1 MYLNDFSVR
10 IPGRKETSG
19 YVELNHGETYSINI
33 KNSRSVRCEAVITI
47 DGKDMGTL
55 LLKPYER
62 VNLERP
68 INEAKKFTFYRIN
81 SQEAADS
88 GLNKVDNDEL
98 GLISV
103 EFKPE
108 KKGEPV
114 VIHYYHPYVPYVYPT
129 PTQPWPWRP
138 YEPHWYTTT
147 WCTTDNTL
155 HDGHSSS
162 WCTTDNTLHDGHSS
176 STPEAMSGAL
186 RSRGVSSGSGGAK
199 SSVSCNF
206 LSAQNEEACADTF
219 GLMDDDAVEGLVA
232 NRAGGTGL
240 SGESNQGFRTVTGI
254 SEYDYDSFTTIHLRL
269 VLPKKERIRPTELK
283 PVTRTT
289 PIPPPVW
296 II

>member
-10 IPGRKETSG
+10 IPGKKETSG

-33 KNSRSVRCEAVITI
+33 KNSRSVRCEAIITI

-55 LLKPYER
+55 LLKPYES

-68 INEAKKFTFYRIN
+68 INEAKKFTFYRIH

-88 GLNKVDNDEL
+88 GLNKVDRDEL

-108 KKGEPV
+108 KKVEPV
-114 VIHYYHPYVPYVYPT
+114 VIHYYHPYMPPT
-129 PTQPWPWRP
+129 PPPYQPWPWRP
-138 YEPHWYTTT
+138 YKPHWYTTCSST
-147 WCTTDNTL
+147 TGSATTDNVFKGTVTSDSVL
-155 HDGHSSS
+155 PRSTTGGASS
-162 WCTTDNTLHDGHSS
+162 
-176 STPEAMSGAL
+176 
-186 RSRGVSSGSGGAK
+186 RSGGM
-199 SSVSCNF
+199 SVSVNSF
-206 LSAQNEEACADTF
+206 SVQSADSVDL

-232 NRAGGTGL
+232 NCAGGTGL

-254 SEYDYDSFTTIHLRL
+254 SDYDYDSFTTIHLRL
-269 VLPKKERIRPTELK
+269 VLPKKERSRPTELK

>member
-10 IPGRKETSG
+10 IPGKKETSG

-55 LLKPYER
+55 LLKPYES

-108 KKGEPV
+108 KKVEPV
-114 VIHYYHPYVPYVYPT
+114 VIHHYHPYVPPT
-129 PTQPWPWRP
+129 PPPYQPWPWRP

-155 HDGHSSS
+155 KGTVTSNSVLYRSATDG
-162 WCTTDNTLHDGHSS
+162 T
-176 STPEAMSGAL
+176 
-186 RSRGVSSGSGGAK
+186 GGA
-199 SSVSCNF
+199 SSRSKGVQSASCNF
-206 LSAQNEEACADTF
+206 LSAQSVDSADL

-240 SGESNQGFRTVTGI
+240 SAESNQGFRTVTGI

-269 VLPKKERIRPTELK
+269 VLPKKERSRPTELK